1 MCLPAPNLQLVFGS
15 DHTLRLAQMLVDKID
30 ATMEELHRG
39 EGARNR
45 ARFLRMRA
53 EGKTYWL
60 VDQGKL
66 FWLTKLEAAD
76 RRAEASTM
84 VPAMIEYEDEDQK
97 RGTEWKKASVDDIE
111 GMLAAGKAIVLH
123 NC

>member
-15 DHTLRLAQMLVDKID
+15 DHTLRLAQMLFDKID

-60 VDQGKL
+60 VDKGKL
-66 FWLTKLEAAD
+66 FWLTELEAAD

>member
-1 MCLPAPNLQLVFGS
+1 MGYAKA
-15 DHTLRLAQMLVDKID
+15 D
-30 ATMEELHRG
+30 
-39 EGARNR
+39 EGTRNR
-45 ARFLRMRA
+45 ARFLRMRS

-66 FWLTKLEAAD
+66 FWLTELEAAD

-84 VPAMIEYEDEDQK
+84 VPAMIDYEDEDQNS
-97 RGTEWKKASVDDIE
+97 GTEWKKASVDEIE
-111 GMLAAGKAIVLH
+111 GMLAAGKGIVLH